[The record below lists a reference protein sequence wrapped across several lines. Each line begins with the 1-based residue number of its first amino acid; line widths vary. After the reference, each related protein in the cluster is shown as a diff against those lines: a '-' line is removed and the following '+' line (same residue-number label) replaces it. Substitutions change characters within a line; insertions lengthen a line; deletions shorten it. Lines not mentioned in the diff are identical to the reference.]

1 MPEISQPCIL
11 SVGQVPPADHDRA
24 SFVHATSGARALE
37 LMKLLRFDLVAIS
50 PGVNDA
56 SIPQLIR
63 QMRVIAPWQKWV
75 LVGPGITDP
84 MELASRCN
92 GVLAVID
99 DVGDWSGIESL
110 ASSVSRRQMRPAA
123 LQA

>member
-1 MPEISQPCIL
+1 MPENLQPCIL
-11 SVGQVPPADHDRA
+11 SVGHTPPADHDGA
-24 SFVHATSGARALE
+24 SFVHATSGGRALE
-37 LMKLLRFDLVAIS
+37 LMKLLRFDLVVLS
-50 PGVNDA
+50 PGVNDV
-56 SIPQLIR
+56 SIPLLIR

-99 DVGDWSGIESL
+99 ELSDWSELESL
-110 ASSVSRRQMRPAA
+110 ALTVGRRQRMPVAA
-123 LQA
+123 DA